1 MLYGTLKIISI
12 YRYKKEKNKTRKKY
26 QSTFFCTPQIVQ
38 YIHKITKE
46 ILLKKE
52 RKEVFKM
59 KKTNG
64 YKVDFVAKVITIT
77 KRFGNVAGVLG
88 TPEFEVM
95 QQLRKEYADYKV
107 QYKTIERNE
116 NKQTYK
122 HLTIDEMKRFLSTR
136 EDSQFALAQF
146 ARVENVVG
154 NKKGKYAIIKK
165 WFLKNYKEEYN
176 AFLSLDIDKEL
187 AELENELEQEN
198 ESEQNVAA

>member
-1 MLYGTLKIISI
+1 
-12 YRYKKEKNKTRKKY
+12 
-26 QSTFFCTPQIVQ
+26 
-38 YIHKITKE
+38 
-46 ILLKKE
+46 
-52 RKEVFKM
+52 M

-64 YKVDFVAKVITIT
+64 YKVDFAAKVLTIT
-77 KRFGNVAGVLG
+77 KRFGKAAGVLG

-95 QQLRKEYADYKV
+95 QQLRKEYVDYKV

-154 NKKGKYAIIKK
+154 NKKGKYAIIKRTTK
-165 WFLKNYKEEYN
+165 RNISKSIFDLKNDRY
-176 AFLSLDIDKEL
+176 F
-187 AELENELEQEN
+187 
-198 ESEQNVAA
+198 

>member
-77 KRFGNVAGVLG
+77 KRFGNVAGVLE

>member
-1 MLYGTLKIISI
+1 
-12 YRYKKEKNKTRKKY
+12 
-26 QSTFFCTPQIVQ
+26 
-38 YIHKITKE
+38 
-46 ILLKKE
+46 
-52 RKEVFKM
+52 M

>member
-1 MLYGTLKIISI
+1 
-12 YRYKKEKNKTRKKY
+12 
-26 QSTFFCTPQIVQ
+26 
-38 YIHKITKE
+38 
-46 ILLKKE
+46 
-52 RKEVFKM
+52 M

-64 YKVDFVAKVITIT
+64 YKVDFAAKVITIT
-77 KRFGNVAGVLG
+77 KRFGKAAGVLG

-95 QQLRKEYADYKV
+95 QQLRKEYVDYKV

-154 NKKGKYAIIKK
+154 NKKGKYAIIKRTTK
-165 WFLKNYKEEYN
+165 RNISKSIFDLKNDRY
-176 AFLSLDIDKEL
+176 F
-187 AELENELEQEN
+187 
-198 ESEQNVAA
+198 

>member
-1 MLYGTLKIISI
+1 
-12 YRYKKEKNKTRKKY
+12 
-26 QSTFFCTPQIVQ
+26 
-38 YIHKITKE
+38 
-46 ILLKKE
+46 
-52 RKEVFKM
+52 M

-64 YKVDFVAKVITIT
+64 YKVDFAAKVITIT
-77 KRFGNVAGVLG
+77 KRFGKAAGVLG

-95 QQLRKEYADYKV
+95 QQLRKEYVDYKV

-165 WFLKNYKEEYN
+165 WFLKNYKEEY
-176 AFLSLDIDKEL
+176 F
-187 AELENELEQEN
+187 QEYF
-198 ESEQNVAA
+198 

>member
-1 MLYGTLKIISI
+1 M
-12 YRYKKEKNKTRKKY
+12 
-26 QSTFFCTPQIVQ
+26 
-38 YIHKITKE
+38 
-46 ILLKKE
+46 LLKKE

-64 YKVDFVAKVITIT
+64 YKVDFAAKVITIT
-77 KRFGNVAGVLG
+77 KRFGNAAGVLG

-176 AFLSLDIDKEL
+176 AFLSLDIDREL

-198 ESEQNVAA
+198 ESEQNAAA